1 MKIFLQKWELFRFL
15 SNINLKTNECPTI
28 HKIQSDDSLHMPDD
42 SHYIHTHS
50 IISSSMHDKF

>member
-15 SNINLKTNECPTI
+15 SKIYLKTNECPTI

-42 SHYIHTHS
+42 PTSYTYI
-50 IISSSMHDKF
+50 